1 MRYFIKE
8 DQIEQELIDVCLNEL
23 GYDNHFNCYT
33 IDHLHRSS
41 EREVLNLEVLRRE
54 IKRINKSETDLSSGL
69 DADDVALAVNALN
82 DIDLL
87 SDKKELNAKILSR
100 IINGFRMPVLQA
112 NGKREPRI
120 IKYIDWD
127 NPSSNQFDVVNQL
140 WIEGIR
146 YRLRPDVIIYVNGL
160 PLITIELKDSNIPVK
175 DAYNDNLTRYKD
187 DLLQLMAYNAVLVA
201 SNGLHT
207 RIGSTFADWTYFSPW
222 FRNSEDDKVNKEE
235 IEAEKISLD
244 VMARSLLRKENLLNY
259 VHNFILFYNGTN
271 KIAAKNHQFLGVNN
285 AVKRYEYLSGNPAE
299 EDRGKM
305 GVFWHTQGSGKSFS
319 MVFLARYLKN
329 RFPGNFTFL
338 IITDRE
344 DLDDQIYRNFLHS
357 GFMSESEDCRP
368 GSSDSLRRML
378 TEDHRILFTLIQ
390 KFRYDKRKKF
400 PLLSDRDD
408 IIVFIDEAHR
418 TQYKSLAENLRAG
431 LPNAKYM
438 AFTGTPLFGSKKL
451 TNKWFGKTVSEY
463 NFSQAVEDEATVRLT
478 YRNHLPEVI
487 NENPTFSADF
497 IRILEDEELDDDS
510 RQRLEREYAKELEI
524 LKRPARLNKIADDI
538 VDHIISR
545 GYLGKA
551 MVVSVDRFTT
561 VKMYDLVKAKWQTKI
576 SEINHEL
583 LSMNPASVEYQSKL
597 KIRDWMR
604 STDMAVV
611 ISLSPGDEDRFA
623 AEGMNIIPHRDR
635 MNDVNEEGQ
644 ELQDLFR
651 DETNPLRIVFVCS
664 MWLTGFDSPMVSTLY
679 MDKPLAGQNLMQTI
693 ARANRRCSTLDV
705 LGREKKSGQIISYC
719 NIFGSLKKA
728 FATYGDAQGL
738 NEEDESEA
746 PGTEPTNDTGTTRV
760 ALTIEEL
767 YALLHEAI
775 DKCVEWCL
783 TLGVDLQKI
792 LDLDKIFS
800 QISLFDQYAN
810 TLVNPIERKAQ
821 FTAYDNTITQ
831 LYDECLP
838 DIIPHKE
845 EFVMAE
851 VIHYLR
857 NVMDNAVDRG
867 DLTSARRRI
876 KDLLNQSIVPKGDG
890 PAETREYTIK
900 EFGEFDLS
908 RLDIDKLREQYK
920 ESSCKALE
928 INDLEDFIS
937 QKLDAMLNQ
946 NSERRP
952 FAEEF
957 QRIIDRYNAG
967 SIESEQAINELID
980 LLNRMTA
987 EQRRAAEEDLTE
999 EELEVFDILRK
1010 ENLSKADIVK
1020 VKAAAKDLLV
1030 KLRENQAVLFTT
1042 DWYKDS
1048 SKKSSF
1054 FIFVKDS
1061 LNATLPDSYDRSTFL
1076 DKSTL
1081 LYNQLLSKAAQN
1093 NGYLFAS

>member
-1 MRYFIKE
+1 MRYFIRE
-8 DQIEQELIDVCLNEL
+8 DDIEKELIGICLNEL
-23 GYDNHFNCYT
+23 GYDNHFNCYAV
-33 IDHLHRSS
+33 DHLNRSS
-41 EREVLNLEVLRRE
+41 EREVLNLDVLRRE
-54 IKRINKSETDLSSGL
+54 IKRINQSETDLPNGL
-69 DADDVALAVNALN
+69 DNADVETAVNALK
-82 DIDLL
+82 DIDLY
-87 SDKKELNAKILSR
+87 SDPKELNAKVLSR
-100 IINGFRMPVLQA
+100 IITGYRMPVLQA
-112 NGKREPRI
+112 NGKREPRTVQ
-120 IKYIDWD
+120 YIDWS
-127 NPSSNQFDVVNQL
+127 NPASNQFDVVNQL
-140 WIEGIR
+140 WIQGDS

-175 DAYNDNLTRYKD
+175 EAFDNNLTRYKD
-187 DLLQLMAYNAVLVA
+187 AIPQLMVYNAVLVA

-207 RIGSTFADWTYFSPW
+207 RVGSTFADWTYFSPW
-222 FRNSEDDKVNKEE
+222 FRNTETDKVDKEH
-235 IEAEKISLD
+235 IEGEKISLD
-244 VMARSLLRKENLLNY
+244 IMARSLLSKDNLLNY
-259 VHNFILFYNGTN
+259 IHNFILFYNGTK
-271 KIAAKNHQFLGVNN
+271 KITAKNHQFLGVNN
-285 AVKRYEYLSGNPAE
+285 AVDRYKYLCGNPPE

-357 GFMSESEDCRP
+357 GFMSESEECRP
-368 GSSDSLRRML
+368 KSSDSLRRML
-378 TEDHRILFTLIQ
+378 GEDHRILFTLIQ
-390 KFRYDKRKKF
+390 KFRYDKRKQY
-400 PLLSDRDD
+400 PLLSERDD

-418 TQYKSLAENLRAG
+418 TQYKALAENLRAG

-478 YRNHLPEVI
+478 YRNHLPEVQ

-510 RQRLEREYAKELEI
+510 RQRLEREHAKELEI

-538 VDHIISR
+538 VNHIINR

-561 VKMYDLVKAKWQTKI
+561 VKMYDLVTAKWQTKI
-576 SEINHEL
+576 AELNHEL
-583 LSMNPASVEYQSKL
+583 ISLNPSSKEYQQKL

-604 STDMAVV
+604 TTDMAVV
-611 ISLSPGDEDRFA
+611 ISLNAGDDERFA
-623 AEGMNIIPHRDR
+623 AEGLNIVPHRDR
-635 MNDVNEEGQ
+635 MNDVNDEGQ

-651 DETNPLRIVFVCS
+651 DENNPLRIVFVCS

-728 FATYGDAQGL
+728 FATYGDAQGDDDD
-738 NEEDESEA
+738 NSD
-746 PGTEPTNDTGTTRV
+746 DTGTGTTDDGDSTM
-760 ALTIEEL
+760 AAMTLEEL
-767 YALLHEAI
+767 YAHLHDAI
-775 DKCVEWCL
+775 DKCVAWCDD
-783 TLGVDLQKI
+783 LGVDLQKI
-792 LDLDKIFS
+792 LDLNKVFS
-800 QISLFDQYAN
+800 QISLFDQYADI
-810 TLVNPIERKAQ
+810 LIHPIERKAQ
-821 FTAYDNTITQ
+821 FMVYDNTINQ

-838 DIIPHKE
+838 DIIPHKQ

-867 DLTSARRRI
+867 NLASARRRI

-890 PAETREYTIK
+890 PAENREYTIK

-908 RLDIDKLREQYK
+908 RLDIDKLREQYG
-920 ESSCKALE
+920 ESKCQALE
-928 INDLEDFIS
+928 IEDLQDFIS
-937 QKLDAMLNQ
+937 QKLDAMLHQ

-967 SIESEQAINELID
+967 STESEQAIKELIE
-980 LLNRMTA
+980 LLSRMTA
-987 EQRRAAEEDLTE
+987 EQRRAAEEGLTE

-1010 ENLSKADIVK
+1010 ENLSKADEIK
-1020 VKAAAKDLLV
+1020 VKAAAKDLLS
-1030 KLRENQAVLFTT
+1030 KLKANQDELCTT

-1048 SKKSSF
+1048 SKKSTF
-1054 FIFVKDS
+1054 TLFVRNTLDKS
-1061 LNATLPDSYDRSTFL
+1061 LPDSYDRITFGE
-1076 DKSTL
+1076 KSRIL
-1081 LYNQLLSKAAQN
+1081 CDQLIIRAAQN
-1093 NGYLFAS
+1093 GGYLFAG